1 MYKYKWKQWFLY
13 PSPVFDDKFQML
25 FEWELATV
33 VAEANSWKTTFALE
47 MIDRNA
53 ELWIKW
59 YYINLEFPIETTY
72 ERRWLWYHNKEKSDL
87 STNKPLSEEEKAD
100 IERYVNDQLD
110 KYDYLCEPKWIDL
123 DKLLKYIEIQ
133 ALAWYKLFVVDT
145 FSRIHWNL
153 EKDARNNQN
162 KCMEALQELVQRL
175 NIAIVML
182 HHTNRSWTREWSQK
196 IMDLSNVFI
205 VIERDYDW
213 EWEPLTKYKLMKDK
227 YTPNV
232 ELSLYYRNW
241 KYEEF

>member
-1 MYKYKWKQWFLY
+1 MYKYKWKQGFLY
-13 PSPVFDDKFQML
+13 PSPVFDNKFQML
-25 FEWELATV
+25 FEWELATII
-33 VAEANSWKTTFALE
+33 AEANSWKTTFALE

-53 ELWIKW
+53 ELWVKG

-72 ERRWLWYHNKEKSDL
+72 ERRRLWYHGKDKSDL
-87 STNKPLSEEEKAD
+87 STSKPLTPTEQAD
-100 IERYVNDQLD
+100 IERYVNEQLN
-110 KYDYLCEPKWIDL
+110 KYAYLSEPNGIDL
-123 DKLLKYIEIQ
+123 DKLVQYIEIK
-133 ALAWYKLFVVDT
+133 AIEWYKLFVVDT

-162 KCMEALQELVQRL
+162 KCMETLQELVQRL
-175 NIAIVML
+175 WIAIVML
-182 HHTNRSWTREWSQK
+182 HHTNRSWTWEGSQK

-205 VIERDYDW
+205 VLERDYDW
-213 EWEPLTKYKLMKDK
+213 TWEPLTKYKLMKDK

>member
-1 MYKYKWKQWFLY
+1 MYKYKPKLWFLY
-13 PSPVFDDKFQML
+13 PSPKFDDTFQML

-53 ELWIKW
+53 EQWIKW

-72 ERRWLWYHNKEKSDL
+72 ERRWLWYHNKMKSDL
-87 STNKPLSEEEKAD
+87 SSNKPLTPSEQAD
-100 IERYVNDQLD
+100 LERYVNEQLN
-110 KYDYLCEPKWIDL
+110 KYSYLSEPKGIGL
-123 DKLLKYIEIQ
+123 DKLMQYIEIQ
-133 ALAWYKLFVVDT
+133 ALAWYKLFIVDT

-162 KCMEALQELVQRL
+162 RCMEQLQELVQRL

-182 HHTNRSWTREWSQK
+182 HHTNRAWTWEWSQK

-227 YTPNV
+227 YTANV

>member
-1 MYKYKWKQWFLY
+1 MYKYKPKQWFLY
-13 PSPVFDDKFQML
+13 PNPVFDDVFQML
-25 FEWELATV
+25 FEGELATV

-53 ELWIKW
+53 EQGVKW
-59 YYINLEFPIETTY
+59 YYINLEFPITTTY
-72 ERRWLWYHNKEKSDL
+72 ERRWLWYHNKMKSDL
-87 STNKPLSEEEKAD
+87 SSNKPLTEEEKAD
-100 IERYVNDQLD
+100 IERYVNEQLN
-110 KYDYLCEPKWIDL
+110 KYDYLNEPNWIDL
-123 DKLLKYIEIQ
+123 DKLMKYIEIQ

-145 FSRIHWNL
+145 FSRIHWNTN
-153 EKDARNNQN
+153 DNARGNQN
-162 KCMEALQELVQRL
+162 KCMEVLQELVQRL

-205 VIERDYDW
+205 VIERDYNGV
-213 EWEPLTKYKLMKDK
+213 WEPLTKYKLMKDK
-227 YTPNV
+227 YTANS